1 MALCEGMLEMLRA
14 ERRLFVFVL
23 RLFPPLDAVA
33 PLNFE
38 AQLQILRRI
47 IPRCEG
53 GIRLLL
59 PWHL

>member
-1 MALCEGMLEMLRA
+1 MALCEEMLEMLHA

-23 RLFPPLDAVA
+23 RLFPPLDAAA

-53 GIRLLL
+53 GM
-59 PWHL
+59 